1 MRLLSRFTFATYHM
15 CCLPHS
21 GEALHKHSTAHM
33 DAHIMCRFC
42 CALNSA
48 IHVFMYG
55 YYTWAALGVRSN
67 VVKQMVTMSQMLQ
80 FVALISQVRLNPT
93 IGTTVGDS
101 LPA

>member
-1 MRLLSRFTFATYHM
+1 MAALSR
-15 CCLPHS
+15 
-21 GEALHKHSTAHM
+21 LHKTTGA
-33 DAHIMCRFC
+33 AQLTWITCRFC

-80 FVALISQVRLNPT
+80 FVALISQVRIPT
-93 IGTTVGDS
+93 GCHFCW
-101 LPA
+101 